1 MNFRGKIIYLLA
13 GTLITLAAG
22 LVHQTNGQQNTAV
35 SKSNQGA
42 GSTDGG
48 KKTFEAICASCHG
61 LDGRGGERGPN
72 LATAQEVQNLSDSE
86 ILKIV
91 REGKGYAGMPGFAAL
106 GGERLEEILNYL
118 RKLQGRDINVE
129 LP

>member
-1 MNFRGKIIYLLA
+1 MNFRSKIIYALA
-13 GTLITLAAG
+13 GTLITLTAG
-22 LVHQTNGQQNTAV
+22 LLHQANGQQTTSA
-35 SKSNQGA
+35 SKSNQA
-42 GSTDGG
+42 AQPADGG

-61 LDGRGGERGPN
+61 LDGRGGERGPD

-106 GGERLEEILNYL
+106 GGERLGEILS
-118 RKLQGRDINVE
+118 
-129 LP
+129 